1 MQPLVRF
8 ALMLALSTCG
18 LAFAQDERFD
28 IRRFAVEG
36 NTLLA
41 PAHIE
46 GLVAPFLGAKRNYGD
61 IQKALEALE
70 GAYRSGGYGT
80 VQVYVPEQELTHGV
94 VRLQVTEGVIG
105 KISIIGNK
113 HFDSDNVRGTLP
125 SLAPGKA
132 PNMRQISEDIQ
143 LANENPA
150 KQIEVTLGVSEE
162 EGKVDAKVNVTDDN
176 PEKFIVSLDNT
187 GTAAT
192 GKWRAGFAYQNANV
206 GNRDQ
211 VVTVAYTDSPDKP
224 SGVKVE
230 IYSFAYRLPLYSIGD
245 SVDIIYGKSSVNTP
259 NAQATGF
266 SLNGK
271 GDVLGLR
278 WNHYFAR
285 RGEYTSK
292 LIGGFDYKYI
302 NTRCLNNATGAA
314 FHIDPPTPGN
324 AACTPYTVRPFSLT
338 YTGQRQSPGQILD
351 YSLGV
356 YQNWATGSTP
366 SRPRS
371 ATCMRCPATGRCAAP
386 SAANTARRRCPP
398 ANSSALPAR
407 RRCAA
412 SMNARWRWTRAI
424 SSTWRS
430 IRRNWQATPACP
442 AASRPSA
449 FTISAAAPI
458 ILARAAATL
467 APRPSRRPASPVSAP
482 GCALPSARKSTCA
495 PTSPTLSTPVRR
507 ISGPAIPPP
516 IRPTPRHGVTGE
528 AISASSS
535 PSDTAVP
542 APRFTGEVI
551 MLCPT
556 RITPMRRFRVRIRL
570 LTVAVAAC
578 YVVAPAW
585 ALPADPLVLNGS
597 AAFDQ
602 SGKVLNVTN
611 SNGAIIDWN
620 SFSIGAGETTRF
632 IQPSASSSV
641 LNRVVG
647 ADPSLIYGTL
657 TSNGQVWLINPA
669 GIMIGAGGRIDPRHR
684 SRQEV
689 HRRRAG

>member
-356 YQNWATGSTP
+356 YQNWATGTRYAFRTTTGAAGFDHYSVMNNDGDPAGVGDKRATP
-366 SRPRS
+366 DGFNSLK
-371 ATCMRCPATGRCAAP
+371 ATFSYLHALPGNWAMRGAFSGQYSQT
-386 SAANTARRRCPP
+386 
-398 ANSSALPAR
+398 ALPASEQFGIAGSTAVR
-407 RRCAA
+407 GFNERAVAMDKGYFVNLEVYSPELA
-412 SMNARWRWTRAI
+412 SDAGLPGSLKAIGFYDFGRSANYLGAR
-424 SSTWRS
+424 SGDVG
-430 IRRNWQATPACP
+430 
-442 AASRPSA
+442 
-449 FTISAAAPI
+449 AAPFEKAGI
-458 ILARAAATL
+458 A
-467 APRPSRRPASPVSAP
+467 
-482 GCALPSARKSTCA
+482 
-495 PTSPTLSTPVRR
+495 
-507 ISGPAIPPP
+507 
-516 IRPTPRHGVTGE
+516 
-528 AISASSS
+528 
-535 PSDTAVP
+535 
-542 APRFTGEVI
+542 
-551 MLCPT
+551 
-556 RITPMRRFRVRIRL
+556 
-570 LTVAVAAC
+570 
-578 YVVAPAW
+578 
-585 ALPADPLVLNGS
+585 
-597 AAFDQ
+597 
-602 SGKVLNVTN
+602 
-611 SNGAIIDWN
+611 
-620 SFSIGAGETTRF
+620 SIGAGLRF
-632 IQPSASSSV
+632 ALGKEVNLRADLAHIIDAGPADIRPGNSA
-641 LNRVVG
+641 
-647 ADPSLIYGTL
+647 A
-657 TSNGQVWLINPA
+657 NPA
-669 GIMIGAGGRIDPRHR
+669 NTETRGDWRGHFGLQLAF
-684 SRQEV
+684 
-689 HRRRAG
+689 